1 MMKRIFR
8 SQKQKR
14 LGKFK
19 NYKIGW
25 KFGFALVIVFIL
37 FGVSTF
43 ITINLIA
50 GIGQNIEALE
60 RSGDRAI
67 KVTEMGSLTRAK
79 SVRMVSY
86 LVEGDPTFIEEYEER
101 KEQFDI
107 LAAELSESM
116 DTSEQ
121 KRLFEK
127 IIIYDKRINDIF
139 AVNVIPSVEKGD
151 IGIARSVVSQANI
164 IRTDTVELL
173 EELRAIVIQERDLA
187 VSEAKDSQIQAFN
200 VLLISMIVSILIGGL
215 LVFLISRLVSRNL
228 QKVVMLSDQIAEGN
242 LDVKLLDYDSKDEIG
257 QLTKAINTMAT
268 NLKSMIRKVSQVS
281 ETVSSQSEELT
292 QSANEVMAGSEQVA
306 VTMQELAAGTEV
318 QANHAS
324 NLALLMETFSSEII
338 EANKN
343 GEQVHESSNLVLEK
357 TIEGSELME
366 ESVKQM
372 AAVDQIVQSA
382 VQKVRGLDT
391 HSQKITKLVSV
402 IHDIA
407 NQTNLL
413 ALNAAIEAA
422 RAGEHGKGFAV
433 VADEVRKLAEQVS
446 ISIKDITEIVS
457 NIQKESARVVD
468 SLQEGYKEVER
479 GTGQIKKTG
488 NTFNEIINAIKEMS
502 SDIKSI
508 AASLTTMNTSSNEMG
523 AAIQEITSVSQEA
536 AAGIEQT
543 SASSQQT
550 SSAMEEVAENS
561 EELSK
566 LAEELKLL
574 VRQFKL

>member
-1 MMKRIFR
+1 MKRIFR
-8 SQKQKR
+8 SQKRMR
-14 LGKFK
+14 LAKFK
-19 NYKIGW
+19 NLKIGW
-25 KFGFALVIVFIL
+25 KYGLALVIVVIL
-37 FGVSTF
+37 FGVSTLV
-43 ITINLIA
+43 TTNLIA
-50 GIGQNIEALE
+50 GVGEDIEALE
-60 RSGDRAI
+60 RRSDRAI
-67 KVTEMGSLTRAK
+67 KVTEMGSLIRAK
-79 SVRMVSY
+79 SIRMVSY
-86 LVEGDPTFIEEYEER
+86 LVEGDPVFVGEYEDR
-101 KEQFDI
+101 KKQFDS
-107 LAAELSESM
+107 LAAELSDAM

-127 IIIYDKRINDIF
+127 IIIYDKRINEVF
-139 AVNVIPSVEKGD
+139 TTSVIPSVENGD
-151 IGIARSVVSQANI
+151 IALARSVVSQANI

-173 EELRAIVIQERDLA
+173 DELRAIVNQERDLA
-187 VSEAKDSQIQAFN
+187 VSEAQDSQIKAFN
-200 VLLISMIVSILIGGL
+200 VLLISMVVSILVGGL
-215 LVFLISRLVSRNL
+215 LVFLVSRSVSRNL
-228 QKVVMLSDQIAEGN
+228 QKVVAVSDQIAEGN
-242 LDVKLLDYDSKDEIG
+242 LDVELLDYDSKDEIG
-257 QLTKAINTMAT
+257 QLTIAINAMAG

-292 QSANEVMAGSEQVA
+292 QSANEVKAGSEQVA
-306 VTMQELAAGTEV
+306 VTMQELAAGSES

-324 NLALLMETFSSEII
+324 NLALLMESFSSEML

-343 GEQVHESSNLVLEK
+343 GDQVYESSNRVLGM
-357 TIEGSELME
+357 TTEGTDLMG

-372 AAVDQIVQSA
+372 ATIDQIVQSA
-382 VQKVRGLDT
+382 VQKVQGLDT

-457 NIQKESARVVD
+457 NIQKESANVVD
-468 SLQEGYKEVER
+468 SLQEGYKEVEK
-479 GTGQIKKTG
+479 GTGQIKTTG
-488 NTFNEIINAIKEMS
+488 NTFNEITKAIKEMS
-502 SDIKSI
+502 GNIKNI
-508 AASLTTMNTSSNEMG
+508 TNNLATMTTSSNEMG
-523 AAIQEITSVSQEA
+523 AAIQEIASVSEEA

-550 SSAMEEVAENS
+550 SSSMEEVAENS

-566 LAEELKLL
+566 LAEELNGL
-574 VRQFKL
+574 VRQFKF